1 MQNPRPEPVLYG
13 YWRSSA
19 VYRVRI
25 ALNFKRITAR
35 QISVQLQLGEQRS
48 DEHRAR
54 NPAGLVPVWREADGF
69 TLAQS
74 LAIIEYLDE
83 IYRDP
88 PLLPDDLR
96 QKAVCRE
103 IAYSI
108 ACDIHP
114 IGNLRVLEKLAADHG
129 ASAGAWA
136 PWNRHWIGTGF
147 RAIEARLAAIAGR
160 HAVGDQISLADICLV
175 PQVYNARRAGL
186 DLAPFPRIVAADAA
200 ARALPAF
207 ALAAPEAQPDA
218 AAKTETFTSPGGLP
232 K

>member
-1 MQNPRPEPVLYG
+1 MQDPLPEPCLFG

-19 VYRVRI
+19 AYRVRI
-25 ALNFKRITAR
+25 ALNLKRVTAR
-35 QISVQLQLGEQRS
+35 HVSVQLQLGEQTR
-48 DEHRAR
+48 DDHRAR

-69 TLAQS
+69 TLSQS

-88 PLLPDDLR
+88 PLLPCDPR

-103 IAYSI
+103 IAYAI

-129 ASAGAWA
+129 AAAGAWA

-147 RAIEARLAAIAGR
+147 GAIEARLADIAGR
-160 HAVGDQISLADICLV
+160 HAVGDQITLADICLV

-186 DLAPFPRIVAADAA
+186 DLAPYPRIAAADAA
-200 ARALPAF
+200 AREQPGF
-207 ALAAPEAQPDA
+207 AAAAPEAQPDA
-218 AAKTETFTSPGGLP
+218 P
-232 K
+232 

>member
-1 MQNPRPEPVLYG
+1 MQDPLPEPVLYG

-25 ALNFKRITAR
+25 ALNFKRITAK
-35 QISVQLQLGEQRS
+35 QVSVQLQLGEQRS

-83 IYRDP
+83 IYMDP
-88 PLLPDDLR
+88 PLLPDDPR
-96 QKAVCRE
+96 QKAICRE
-103 IAYSI
+103 IAYTI

-129 ASAGAWA
+129 AGAWA
-136 PWNRHWIGTGF
+136 PWNRHWIGNGF
-147 RAIEARLAAIAGR
+147 RAIEARLAAIAGC
-160 HAVGDQISLADICLV
+160 HAVGDQITLADICLV

-186 DLAPFPRIVAADAA
+186 DLAPFPRIIAADAA
-200 ARALPAF
+200 ARKEPAF
-207 ALAAPEAQPDA
+207 AAAAPEAQPDA
-218 AAKTETFTSPGGLP
+218 AMKAETFTSPGGLP

>member
-1 MQNPRPEPVLYG
+1 MQDPLPEPCLYG

-19 VYRVRI
+19 AYRVRI

-35 QISVQLQLGEQRS
+35 QVSVQLQLGEQTS

-83 IYRDP
+83 IYPNP
-88 PLLPDDLR
+88 PLLPNEPR

-103 IAYSI
+103 IAYTI

-114 IGNLRVLEKLAADHG
+114 LGNLRVLERLTADYGAGEGARAA
-129 ASAGAWA
+129 
-136 PWNRHWIGTGF
+136 WNRHWIGIGF
-147 RAIEARLAAIAGR
+147 GAIEARLAAIARR
-160 HAVGDQISLADICLV
+160 HAIGDQITLADICLV

-186 DLAPFPRIVAADAA
+186 DLAPFPCIAAADAS
-200 ARALPAF
+200 AREQPAF
-207 ALAAPEAQPDA
+207 ARAAPEAEA
-218 AAKTETFTSPGGLP
+218 RAETFASPGGLP

>member
-1 MQNPRPEPVLYG
+1 VQNPLPEPVLYG

-19 VYRVRI
+19 AYRVRI
-25 ALNFKRITAR
+25 ALNFKGITVR
-35 QISVQLQLGEQRS
+35 QVSVQLQLGEQKCA
-48 DEHRAR
+48 EHRAR

-83 IYRDP
+83 IYPAP
-88 PLLPDDLR
+88 PLLPDELR

-103 IAYSI
+103 IAYTI

-114 IGNLRVLEKLAADHG
+114 MGNLRVLKKLAADHG
-129 ASAGAWA
+129 AGADA
-136 PWNRHWIGTGF
+136 RTAWNRHWIGTGF

-160 HAVGDQISLADICLV
+160 HAVGDQITLADIFLV
-175 PQVYNARRAGL
+175 PQVYTARRAGL

-200 ARALPAF
+200 ARAQPAF

-218 AAKTETFTSPGGLP
+218 ATKAVTSTSPEG